1 MTVILGIN
9 SEHAGASAALVVD
22 GLPVAAIAE
31 ERLNRVKYY
40 AGFPRLAVR
49 SVLGMAGLG
58 PQDIDCVAIPRD
70 PAANLSRKAAFLFG
84 NPDASTGPA
93 KNRRRPGAA
102 AGREVAAGRGVRTRP
117 GCAHFPSAARRTPFG
132 ACRQRVLQLTL

>member
-22 GLPVAAIAE
+22 GQPLAAIAE

-49 SVLGMAGLG
+49 CVLAMAGL
-58 PQDIDCVAIPRD
+58 D
-70 PAANLSRKAAFLFG
+70 PPGHRLRRH
-84 NPDASTGPA
+84 PA
-93 KNRRRPGAA
+93 
-102 AGREVAAGRGVRTRP
+102 
-117 GCAHFPSAARRTPFG
+117 
-132 ACRQRVLQLTL
+132 

>member
-49 SVLGMAGLG
+49 TAGVG
-58 PQDIDCVAIPRD
+58 TVRD
-70 PAANLSRKAAFLFG
+70 QLLPLESRI
-84 NPDASTGPA
+84 
-93 KNRRRPGAA
+93 
-102 AGREVAAGRGVRTRP
+102 V
-117 GCAHFPSAARRTPFG
+117 
-132 ACRQRVLQLTL
+132 